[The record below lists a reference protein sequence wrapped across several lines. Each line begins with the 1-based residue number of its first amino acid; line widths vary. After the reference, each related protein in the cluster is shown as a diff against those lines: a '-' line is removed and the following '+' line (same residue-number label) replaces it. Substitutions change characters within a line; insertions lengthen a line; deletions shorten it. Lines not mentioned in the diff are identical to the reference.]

1 MNAATTR
8 DGVPGASDAS
18 MASIEGAVMPEQSGA
33 WPPVRILPMNV
44 VDLDAVAQLELTL
57 YSHPWTRTNFADS
70 LKAGYAGWVLTP
82 EESSIPLLGY
92 CVLMHAVDELH
103 LLNLSVSQP
112 YQGRGYG
119 RILIDQVRATG
130 REMRATC
137 VILEVRP
144 SNQRA
149 LDLYA
154 RYGFRQIG
162 VRRGYYPRGDI
173 DVTLPEDALVM
184 QLDL

>member
-1 MNAATTR
+1 MSVA
-8 DGVPGASDAS
+8 
-18 MASIEGAVMPEQSGA
+18 
-33 WPPVRILPMNV
+33 
-44 VDLDAVAQLELTL
+44 DLDEVAALEITL

-70 LKAGYAGWVLTP
+70 LKAGYAGWVLKP
-82 EESSIPLLGY
+82 EESSVPLLGY

-103 LLNLSVSQP
+103 LLNLSVSQL
-112 YQGRGYG
+112 YQGRGYA
-119 RILIDQVRATG
+119 RVLIDQVRSTG
-130 REMRATC
+130 REMGATC

-149 LDLYA
+149 VELYA
-154 RYGFRQIG
+154 RSGFRQIG

-173 DVTLPEDALVM
+173 DVTRPEDALVM

>member
-8 DGVPGASDAS
+8 DELSGASEPS
-18 MASIEGAVMPEQSGA
+18 GVLVEGAAVPAQSQA
-33 WPPVRILPMNV
+33 WPPVRVLPMNV
-44 VDLDAVAQLELTL
+44 ADLDAVAEIEVTL

-70 LKAGYAGWVLTP
+70 LKAGYAGWVLKP
-82 EESSIPLLGY
+82 EESSVPLLGY

-103 LLNLSVSQP
+103 LLNLSVSQH
-112 YQGRGYG
+112 YQGRGYA

-162 VRRGYYPRGDI
+162 VRRGYYPRGDV
-173 DVTLPEDALVM
+173 DATQPEDALVM